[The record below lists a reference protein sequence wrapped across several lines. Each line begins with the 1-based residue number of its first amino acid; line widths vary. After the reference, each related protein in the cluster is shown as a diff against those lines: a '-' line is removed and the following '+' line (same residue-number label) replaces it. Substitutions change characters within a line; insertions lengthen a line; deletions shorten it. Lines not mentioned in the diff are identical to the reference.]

1 MSEPVLLSRP
11 IPVATIPAEGL
22 KVDVVATDEE
32 RAAIA
37 GAFGLLELRRL
48 SAELTLERGKRDV
61 IGLDGR
67 LTAEL
72 TQACV
77 VTLVPVVQAIDE
89 AMQRRFVPED
99 DAARATAEI
108 VVDPEADEPPDT
120 YAGGRIDVG
129 AAIVEEL
136 ALRIDPYPRA
146 PGAELPEEAAA
157 DQPNPEDSP
166 FAALAGMKLHR
177 DH

>member
-1 MSEPVLLSRP
+1 MSEPILLSRP
-11 IPVATIPAEGL
+11 VAVATIPAEGL
-22 KVDVVATDEE
+22 AMQVVATDDE

-37 GAFGLLELRRL
+37 AAYGLLGLQSL
-48 SAELTLERGKRDV
+48 SAELTLERRKRDV
-61 IGLDGR
+61 IGLEGR
-67 LTAEL
+67 LRAEL
-72 TQACV
+72 SQACV
-77 VTLVPVVQAIDE
+77 VTLVPVPQTIDDPLL
-89 AMQRRFVPED
+89 RRFVPEE
-99 DAARATAEI
+99 DATRVTAEI

-120 YAGGRIDVG
+120 YGSGRIDVG

-146 PGAELPEEAAA
+146 PGAELPEEAAP